1 MAREVDEGRETKDEN
16 EEVKMY
22 KKKVL
27 QSKSGG
33 FAMALV
39 LCAIVLLLVVGTGLL
54 SLGFHSRSFGARTC
68 SGISARCAADAALT
82 KALFDMNQKLFA
94 STWDSNTMPEAT
106 DEPLA
111 NSDATFSYVVTGD
124 LGNNYFVKC
133 IGSSGQ
139 TTKTVNATLR
149 LQGLFDNAIL
159 VENTIKLHTGTMVD
173 GYDSSN
179 PSAGD
184 VPVKI
189 ATSSEDEGSISLKPG
204 SSVDGDMLLGID
216 GYYPDVT
223 PPILPAMGAI
233 DLMEATMDLGPE
245 QSGQYSFVNVKNN
258 GQIVIDSGDVTLH
271 ITGDMWFGQGT
282 ELVIREGSSLTVY
295 LDGNL
300 TAGNSSGIT
309 NETQIPSNFALY
321 GTGEDQRFELKAK
334 SDWFGVIY
342 APNAK
347 ITIKAGANIFGAFVS
362 ADFECKAGGYIYYD
376 AALQNVSTTDI
387 GVMFVVDR
395 WQEE

>member
-1 MAREVDEGRETKDEN
+1 
-16 EEVKMY
+16 MY
-22 KKKVL
+22 RKKLL
-27 QSKSGG
+27 QSERSG

-54 SLGFHSRSFGARTC
+54 SLGQHSRTFSARTC
-68 SGISARCAADAALT
+68 SGITARCAADAALT

-94 STWDSNTMPEAT
+94 SAWDSNTMPYVT

-111 NSDATFSYVVTGD
+111 NSDATFSYTVTGD
-124 LGNNYFVKC
+124 LGNNYFVEC

-139 TTKTVNATLR
+139 ATKTVNAILR
-149 LQGLFDNAIL
+149 LQGLFDNAITAK
-159 VENTIKLHTGTMVD
+159 NTITLKTGTTVD

-204 SSVDGDMLLGID
+204 TSVDGDMLLGIA

-233 DLMEATMDLGPE
+233 DFQEATLDLEPE
-245 QSGQYSFVNVKNN
+245 QSGQYSLMNVKNN
-258 GQIVIDSGDVTLH
+258 GQMVIDGGDVVLH

-282 ELVIREGSSLTVY
+282 ELIIREGSSLTVY
-295 LDGNL
+295 LDGNF

-309 NETQIPSNFALY
+309 NETQVPSTFALY
-321 GTGEDQRFELKAK
+321 GTGESQKFELKAK

-342 APNAK
+342 APNAE
-347 ITIKAGANIFGAFVS
+347 ITIKAGANTYGAFVS
-362 ADFECKAGGYIYYD
+362 AD
-376 AALQNVSTTDI
+376 
-387 GVMFVVDR
+387 
-395 WQEE
+395 